1 MDRHHQNLGAGDGIW
16 THDSQ
21 LGRLEL
27 YHWVTPALFQ
37 LYLQITVLKWS
48 TFFIFAAYQNMP
60 LQSHFRQPLPY
71 LTTPLASQSSES
83 EGWWAGK
90 DSNLGSRWQQIYSL
104 PPLSTWVPAH
114 FTLTRLG
121 SLPLSHQRLRE
132 SFTGKGG
139 IRYRQNPPPSCISN
153 RLELGLHKNFTFR
166 NRPRVDP
173 NKRHIIGS
181 S

>member
-1 MDRHHQNLGAGDGIW
+1 MGFEPTTASLEGWNSTTELRPPYSKISANNSSKTEYLFYIRGLPNI
-16 THDSQ
+16 
-21 LGRLEL
+21 RL
-27 YHWVTPALFQ
+27 PQ
-37 LYLQITVLKWS
+37 RPQ
-48 TFFIFAAYQNMP
+48 
-60 LQSHFRQPLPY
+60 PY
-71 LTTPLASQSSES
+71 LVNRFASQSLKN

-139 IRYRQNPPPSCISN
+139 IRYRQNPTLSCISN